1 MKKSIIFLFVALI
14 SFAALYNSEYW
25 SLRRYLFL
33 ALRTKITNS
42 YDSIKQ
48 IEKIYVLNMDKS
60 TFRMERME
68 KILKDLNLGI
78 KVERFSAIIGKNVT
92 LINKDTKNSIIVSD
106 IYNKQK
112 NIEEGGYN
120 IICSENNKDTEIHLT
135 KEMIENP
142 TIRFAGEIGV
152 FCSHKEIWRNIF
164 ENKIGKALIL
174 EDDIE
179 FIPFSKEILAKSLE
193 NIPSDSGLVY
203 LGIFRGEGSLDLTTR
218 KYNYSKVIKDI
229 ASTEAYISTENSSRI
244 LFNNSLIYTK
254 PVDLYMSDEIEK
266 NSLKAYAITPI
277 LTKQVLDSDI
287 SLGK

>member
-1 MKKSIIFLFVALI
+1 MKKSIIFLVLTFVALGLFYQ
-14 SFAALYNSEYW
+14 SDYW
-25 SLRRYLFL
+25 SARRYLFL

-48 IEKIYVLNMDKS
+48 IEKIYVINLDRHK
-60 TFRMERME
+60 EKME
-68 KILKDLNLGI
+68 KTNKVLQDLNLGI
-78 KVERFSAIIGKNVT
+78 KVERFPAINGKDVS

-112 NIEEGGYN
+112 KIEEGVYN

-174 EDDIE
+174 EDDVN

-193 NIPSDSGLVY
+193 NIPSDFGLVY
-203 LGIFRGEGSLDLTTR
+203 FFINRGNSSLDFSTKR
-218 KYNYSKVIKDI
+218 QNY
-229 ASTEAYISTENSSRI
+229 SRI
-244 LFNNSLIYTK
+244 LRDISGGVAYIVKLDSSVLLFKNLEKYK
-254 PVDLYMSDEIEK
+254 PVDLYMSDQIE
-266 NSLKAYAITPI
+266 NGNLIAYSTYP
-277 LTKQVLDSDI
+277 VI
-287 SLGK
+287 SYASESYMNQGK

>member
-1 MKKSIIFLFVALI
+1 MKKSIIFLVLTFVALGLFYQ
-14 SFAALYNSEYW
+14 SDYW
-25 SLRRYLFL
+25 SARRYLFL

-78 KVERFSAIIGKNVT
+78 KVERFPAIIGKNVT

-112 NIEEGGYN
+112 KIEDGVYN

-142 TIRFAGEIGV
+142 TKRFAGEIGC

-179 FIPFSKEILAKSLE
+179 FIPFSKEILATSLE

-203 LGIFRGEGSLDLTTR
+203 LGIFRGEGSLDFTTR

>member
-1 MKKSIIFLFVALI
+1 MKKSIIFLVLTFVALGLFYQ
-14 SFAALYNSEYW
+14 SDYW
-25 SLRRYLFL
+25 SARRYLFL

-78 KVERFSAIIGKNVT
+78 KVERFPAIIGKNVT

-112 NIEEGGYN
+112 KIEDGVYN

-142 TIRFAGEIGV
+142 TKRFAGEIGC

-179 FIPFSKEILAKSLE
+179 FIPFSKEILATSLE

-203 LGIFRGEGSLDLTTR
+203 LGIFRGEGSLDFTTR
-218 KYNYSKVIKDI
+218 KYNYSKVIKNI
-229 ASTEAYISTENSSRI
+229 ASGEAYIITNEASKI
-244 LFNNSLIYTK
+244 LYQNLQIYK

-266 NSLKAYAITPI
+266 NSLKAYAIHPI
-277 LTKQVLDSDI
+277 LTRQVLDSYI